1 MTLTP
6 CVCGG
11 VYSGGQAG
19 GPTRSHVT
27 LSINL
32 QYVSLC
38 YPRNKRKTS
47 DDNLI
52 VIVSFSILRV
62 RKRSQ
67 HLLTMKDGNNYDSG
81 GGLAGHY
88 MGT

>member
-11 VYSGGQAG
+11 VYSGVHRGEGQAG
-19 GPTRSHVT
+19 GPTLNHVT

-67 HLLTMKDGNNYDSG
+67 R
-81 GGLAGHY
+81 
-88 MGT
+88 